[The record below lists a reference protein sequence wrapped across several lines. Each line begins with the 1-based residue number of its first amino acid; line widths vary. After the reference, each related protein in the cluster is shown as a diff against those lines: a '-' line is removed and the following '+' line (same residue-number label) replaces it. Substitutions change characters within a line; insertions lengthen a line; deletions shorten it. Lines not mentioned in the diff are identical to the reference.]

1 MYVDLWHIILYIYIH
16 MYARTSILQRN
27 TGQLR
32 LVRSIRLAR
41 ALRSMR
47 VMRLFR
53 YVGAL
58 RTLVLSIISTW
69 VPLAVGRVT

>member
-1 MYVDLWHIILYIYIH
+1 

-58 RTLVLSIISTW
+58 RTLVLSIISTLE
-69 VPLAVGRVT
+69 LAVFLRRGGWKT